1 MKIDRQKNRINNK
14 NDPYYF
20 YNNEIKILL
29 KDYFIGKVNKNLKC
43 LDFGC
48 GEKPFN
54 AFFLEMGFKKIV
66 SCDIEQNSKSDIDI
80 IIDPKIPY
88 LPFTDEKFDF
98 IFAFNI

>member
-48 GEKPFN
+48 GEKPFDSYFSEIGLN
-54 AFFLEMGFKKIV
+54 KNRICLTQFM
-66 SCDIEQNSKSDIDI
+66 
-80 IIDPKIPY
+80 
-88 LPFTDEKFDF
+88 
-98 IFAFNI
+98 